1 MHPTADIIDLTRY
14 RQRRQ
19 ARRNAEL
26 MWDMY
31 VARAGLADWT
41 ATQLSKAIELRQVK
55 P

>member
-1 MHPTADIIDLTRY
+1 MQATAHIIDLTRY

-26 MWDMY
+26 MWEMY
-31 VARAGLADWT
+31 AARAGLAEWT
-41 ATQLSKAIELRQVK
+41 VAQVNKALELRQVK